1 MMNHFTVKFLA
12 ALAFAAV
19 IYLINFNFGPTIASL
34 TGGSDSDA
42 VYTST
47 VVQKDV
53 PRAADRPI
61 RTLRDFNNAFI
72 ELAEA
77 ASPAVVTVFTSQTIR
92 QRAPRSLFDEF
103 FGFDPFS
110 GPGQRQQPQEREFR
124 RSGQGSGFVVT
135 ADGFILTNN
144 HVVQNADSVYVR
156 TQDNRE
162 FTARIVGTDPSTD
175 IAVLKI
181 EARNMPILKL
191 GNSDDLRIGEW
202 VMAVGS
208 PLSDRLAHTVT
219 QGIVSAKGRS
229 NIQLIDLEDFI
240 QTDAAINPGN
250 SGGPL
255 LNLDGEVVGINTAIA
270 SRSGGFQGIG
280 FAIPSNIA
288 QRVMTSII
296 ETGRV
301 VRAYL
306 GVTGSNLDQTMAQG
320 FGLESARGALVYE
333 VREGSPAEK
342 AGLKDGDI
350 ILEMNGQPVQSFD
363 QMRANIATMNP
374 GTNVRMRVNRNGEM
388 ITVNVTLEEM
398 PEDALAGTDMGTQES
413 RLGFT
418 VKDFSGEDA
427 GRYSLNPSL
436 NGVLVTSVNPESEAH
451 ARGLREGDLII
462 AVNRRAVRNV
472 SEFNQQAGSIPAGE
486 VVLLQA
492 VRQNSRM
499 FISFRARE

>member
-1 MMNHFTVKFLA
+1 MNQFSVKFMA
-12 ALAFAAV
+12 ALFIAAI
-19 IYLINFNFGPTIASL
+19 IYLINFNFGTFY
-34 TGGSDSDA
+34 TGEPEQA
-42 VYTST
+42 QIYTST
-47 VVQKDV
+47 VVQQDV
-53 PRAADRPI
+53 PKAADRPI
-61 RTLRDFNNAFI
+61 RTLRDFNNAFV

-77 ASPAVVTVFTSQTIR
+77 TSPAVVTVFTSQTIR
-92 QRAPRSLFDEF
+92 QRAQRSLFDEF

-124 RSGQGSGFVVT
+124 RSGQGSGFIVS
-135 ADGFILTNN
+135 ADGYILTNN

-162 FTARIVGTDPSTD
+162 FTAQIVGTDPGTD
-175 IAVLKI
+175 IAVLKV
-181 EARNMPILKL
+181 EAGNMPLLKL
-191 GNSDDLRIGEW
+191 GNSDELRIGEW

-208 PLSDRLAHTVT
+208 PLSESLAHTVT
-219 QGIVSAKGRS
+219 QGIVSAKGRA

-288 QRVMTSII
+288 QRVMQSII
-296 ETGRV
+296 ETGKV

-306 GVTGSNLDQTMAQG
+306 GITGSNLDQTMAQG
-320 FGLESARGALVYE
+320 FGLESAMGALVYE
-333 VREGSPAEK
+333 VREGSPADK

-350 ILEMNGQPVQSFD
+350 ILEMNGQKVQSFD
-363 QMRANIATMNP
+363 QMRANIATKVP
-374 GTNVRMRVNRNGEM
+374 GTVVRMMVNRNGD
-388 ITVNVTLEEM
+388 IINVDVTLAEM
-398 PEDALAGTDMGTQES
+398 PEDILAGADQTTQES

-418 VKDFSGEDA
+418 VKDFSSEDA
-427 GRYSLNPSL
+427 ARYNLNPGL
-436 NGVLVTSVNPESEAH
+436 NGVLVIAVDPESEAH
-451 ARGLREGDLII
+451 TRGLREGDLII
-462 AVNRRAVRNV
+462 AVNRRAVRSV
-472 SEFNQQAGSIPAGE
+472 QEFNQQAGSSAAGD
-486 VVLLQA
+486 VALLQA

-499 FISFRARE
+499 FISFRVRE

>member
-1 MMNHFTVKFLA
+1 MNQFSVKFVA
-12 ALAFAAV
+12 ALFFAAI
-19 IYLINFNFGPTIASL
+19 IYLINFNFGTFYSAEPENAEI
-34 TGGSDSDA
+34 
-42 VYTST
+42 YTST
-47 VVQKDV
+47 VVQQDV
-53 PRAADRPI
+53 PKAADRPI
-61 RTLRDFNNAFI
+61 RTLRDFNNAFVD
-72 ELAEA
+72 LAEA
-77 ASPAVVTVFTSQTIR
+77 TSPAVVTVFTSQTVR
-92 QRAPRSLFDEF
+92 QRATRSLFDEF

-110 GPGQRQQPQEREFR
+110 GPGQRQQPQQPQEREFR
-124 RSGQGSGFVVT
+124 RSGQGSGFIVS
-135 ADGFILTNN
+135 ADGYILTNN

-156 TQDNRE
+156 THENRE
-162 FTARIVGTDPSTD
+162 FTATIVGTDPGTD
-175 IAVLKI
+175 IAVLKV
-181 EARNMPILKL
+181 EGRNMPMLNL
-191 GNSDDLRIGEW
+191 GNSDELRIGEW

-208 PLSDRLAHTVT
+208 PLSESLAHTVT
-219 QGIVSAKGRS
+219 QGIVSAKGRA

-288 QRVMTSII
+288 QRVMQSII
-296 ETGRV
+296 ETGKV

-320 FGLESARGALVYE
+320 FGLESAMGALVYE

-363 QMRANIATMNP
+363 QMRANIATKVP
-374 GTNVRMRVNRNGEM
+374 GTKVNLKVNRNGEM
-388 ITVNVTLEEM
+388 LDLQVTLDEL
-398 PEDALAGTDMGTQES
+398 PEDALASADQSSQES

-418 VKDFSGEDA
+418 VKDFSREDA
-427 GRYSLNPSL
+427 GRYNLNPGL
-436 NGVLVTSVNPESEAH
+436 NGVLVTSVDPESEAYL
-451 ARGLREGDLII
+451 RGLREGDLII
-462 AVNRRAVRNV
+462 AVNRRAVRTV
-472 SEFNQQAGSIPAGE
+472 QDFNQLAGSIAAGD
-486 VVLLQA
+486 VALLQA

-499 FISFRARE
+499 FISFRVRE

>member
-1 MMNHFTVKFLA
+1 MNHFSVKFMA
-12 ALAFAAV
+12 ALFFAAI
-19 IYLINFNFGPTIASL
+19 IYLINFNFGTFYSGETEQVQI
-34 TGGSDSDA
+34 
-42 VYTST
+42 YTST
-47 VVQKDV
+47 VVQQDV
-53 PRAADRPI
+53 PKAADRPI
-61 RTLRDFNNAFI
+61 STLRDFNNAFV

-77 ASPAVVTVFTSQTIR
+77 TSPAVVTVFTSQTVR
-92 QRAPRSLFDEF
+92 QRAQRSIFDEF

-124 RSGQGSGFVVT
+124 RSGQGSGFIVS
-135 ADGFILTNN
+135 ADGYILTNN

-162 FTARIVGTDPSTD
+162 FTAQIVGTDPGTD
-175 IAVLKI
+175 IAVLKV
-181 EARNMPILKL
+181 EARNMPMLKL
-191 GNSDDLRIGEW
+191 GNSDELRIGEW

-208 PLSDRLAHTVT
+208 PLSESLAHTVT
-219 QGIVSAKGRS
+219 QGIVSAKGRA

-288 QRVMTSII
+288 QRVMQSII
-296 ETGRV
+296 ETGKV

-320 FGLESARGALVYE
+320 FGLESAMGALVYE
-333 VREGSPAEK
+333 VREGSPADK

-350 ILEMNGQPVQSFD
+350 ILEMNGQKVQSFD
-363 QMRANIATMNP
+363 QMRANIATKVP
-374 GTNVRMRVNRNGEM
+374 GTVVRMKVNRNGEIINLE
-388 ITVNVTLEEM
+388 ITLAEM
-398 PEDALAGTDMGTQES
+398 PDDILAGADQTTQES

-418 VKDFSGEDA
+418 VKDFSREDA
-427 GRYSLNPSL
+427 ARYNLNQGL
-436 NGVLVTSVNPESEAH
+436 NGVLVTAVDSESEAY

-462 AVNRRAVRNV
+462 AVNRRAVRSV
-472 SEFNQQAGSIPAGE
+472 QEFNQQAGSIAAGD
-486 VVLLQA
+486 VALLQA

-499 FISFRARE
+499 FISFRVRE

>member
-1 MMNHFTVKFLA
+1 MNQFSVKFLA
-12 ALAFAAV
+12 ALFFAAI
-19 IYLINFNFGPTIASL
+19 IYLINFNFGLISTAEPENDQI
-34 TGGSDSDA
+34 
-42 VYTST
+42 YTST
-47 VVQKDV
+47 AVQQDV
-53 PRAADRPI
+53 PKAADRPI
-61 RTLRDFNNAFI
+61 RTLRDFNNAFV

-77 ASPAVVTVFTSQTIR
+77 TSPAVVTVFTSQTIR

-110 GPGQRQQPQEREFR
+110 RPGQGQQPPQEREFR
-124 RSGQGSGFVVT
+124 RSGQGSGFIVS
-135 ADGFILTNN
+135 ADGYILTNN

-162 FTARIVGTDPSTD
+162 FTAKIVGTDPGTD
-175 IAVLKI
+175 IAVLKV
-181 EARNMPILKL
+181 EARNMPMLRL
-191 GNSDDLRIGEW
+191 GDSDELRIGEW

-208 PLSDRLAHTVT
+208 PLSESLAHTVT
-219 QGIVSAKGRS
+219 QGIVSAKGRA

-306 GVTGSNLDQTMAQG
+306 GVTGDDLDQTMAQG
-320 FGLESARGALVYE
+320 FGLESARGALVNM
-333 VREGSPAEK
+333 VMEGSPAEK
-342 AGLKDGDI
+342 AGLKEGDI
-350 ILEMNGQPVQSFD
+350 ILEMNGQIVQNFN
-363 QMRANIATMNP
+363 QLRANIATKVP
-374 GTNVRMRVNRNGEM
+374 GTVVRMKVNRDGE
-388 ITVNVTLEEM
+388 TVNLNVTLAEM
-398 PEDALAGTDMGTQES
+398 PEDIIADADQSTQES

-418 VKDFSGEDA
+418 VKEFTREDA
-427 GRYSLNPSL
+427 GRYNLNPGL
-436 NGVLVTSVNPESEAH
+436 NGVLVTAVDPESEAYM
-451 ARGLREGDLII
+451 RGLREGDLII

-472 SEFNQQAGSIPAGE
+472 QEFNQHAGSIAAGD
-486 VVLLQA
+486 VALLQA
-492 VRQNSRM
+492 VRANSRM
-499 FISFRARE
+499 FISFRVRE

>member
-1 MMNHFTVKFLA
+1 MNQFSVKFMA
-12 ALAFAAV
+12 ALFIAAI
-19 IYLINFNFGPTIASL
+19 IYLINFNFGTFY
-34 TGGSDSDA
+34 TGEPEQA
-42 VYTST
+42 QIYTST
-47 VVQKDV
+47 VVQQDV
-53 PRAADRPI
+53 PKAADRPI
-61 RTLRDFNNAFI
+61 RTLRDFNNAFV

-77 ASPAVVTVFTSQTIR
+77 TSPAVVTVFTSQTIR
-92 QRAPRSLFDEF
+92 QRAQRSLFDEF

-124 RSGQGSGFVVT
+124 RSGQGSGFIVS
-135 ADGFILTNN
+135 ADGYILTNN

-162 FTARIVGTDPSTD
+162 FTAQIVGTDPGTD
-175 IAVLKI
+175 IAVLKV
-181 EARNMPILKL
+181 EAGNMPLLKL
-191 GNSDDLRIGEW
+191 GNSDELRIGEW

-208 PLSDRLAHTVT
+208 PLSESLAHTVT
-219 QGIVSAKGRS
+219 QGIVSAKGRA

-288 QRVMTSII
+288 QRVMQSII
-296 ETGRV
+296 ETGKV

-306 GVTGSNLDQTMAQG
+306 GITGSNLDQTMAQG
-320 FGLESARGALVYE
+320 FGLESAMGALVYE
-333 VREGSPAEK
+333 VREGSPADK

-350 ILEMNGQPVQSFD
+350 ILEMNDQKVQSFD
-363 QMRANIATMNP
+363 QMRANIATKVP
-374 GTNVRMRVNRNGEM
+374 GTVVRMMVNRNGD
-388 ITVNVTLEEM
+388 IINVDVTLAEM
-398 PEDALAGTDMGTQES
+398 PEDILAGADQTTQES

-418 VKDFSGEDA
+418 VKDFSSEDA
-427 GRYSLNPSL
+427 ARYNLNPGL
-436 NGVLVTSVNPESEAH
+436 NGVLVIAVDPESEAH
-451 ARGLREGDLII
+451 TRGLREGDLII
-462 AVNRRAVRNV
+462 AVNRRAVRSV
-472 SEFNQQAGSIPAGE
+472 QEFNQQAGSSAAGD
-486 VVLLQA
+486 VALLQA

-499 FISFRARE
+499 FISFRVRE

>member
-1 MMNHFTVKFLA
+1 MNQFSVKFMA
-12 ALAFAAV
+12 ALFFAAI
-19 IYLINFNFGPTIASL
+19 IYLINFNFGTFY
-34 TGGSDSDA
+34 TGEPEQA
-42 VYTST
+42 QIYTST
-47 VVQKDV
+47 VVQQDV
-53 PRAADRPI
+53 PKAADRPI
-61 RTLRDFNNAFI
+61 RTLRDFNNAFV

-77 ASPAVVTVFTSQTIR
+77 TSPAVVTVFTSQTIR
-92 QRAPRSLFDEF
+92 QRAQRSLFDEF

-124 RSGQGSGFVVT
+124 RSGQGSGFIVS
-135 ADGFILTNN
+135 ADGYILTNN

-162 FTARIVGTDPSTD
+162 FTAQIVGTDPGTD
-175 IAVLKI
+175 IAVLKV
-181 EARNMPILKL
+181 EAGNMPLLKL
-191 GNSDDLRIGEW
+191 GNSDELRIGEW

-208 PLSDRLAHTVT
+208 PLSESLAHTVT
-219 QGIVSAKGRS
+219 QGIVSAKGRA

-288 QRVMTSII
+288 QRVMQSII
-296 ETGRV
+296 ETGKV

-306 GVTGSNLDQTMAQG
+306 GITGSNLDQTMAQG
-320 FGLESARGALVYE
+320 FGLESAMGALVYE
-333 VREGSPAEK
+333 VREGSPADK

-350 ILEMNGQPVQSFD
+350 ILEMNDQKVQSFD
-363 QMRANIATMNP
+363 QMRANIATKVP
-374 GTNVRMRVNRNGEM
+374 GTVVRMMVNRNGD
-388 ITVNVTLEEM
+388 IINVDVTLAEM
-398 PEDALAGTDMGTQES
+398 PEDILAGADQTTQES

-418 VKDFSGEDA
+418 VKDFSSEDA
-427 GRYSLNPSL
+427 ARYNLNPGL
-436 NGVLVTSVNPESEAH
+436 NGVLVTAVDPESEAY

-462 AVNRRAVRNV
+462 AVNRRAVRSV
-472 SEFNQQAGSIPAGE
+472 QEFNQQAGSSAAGE
-486 VVLLQA
+486 VALLQA

-499 FISFRARE
+499 FISFRVRE

>member
-1 MMNHFTVKFLA
+1 MNQFSVKFMA
-12 ALAFAAV
+12 ALFFAAI
-19 IYLINFNFGPTIASL
+19 IYLINFNFGTFYSGEPDQAQ
-34 TGGSDSDA
+34 

-47 VVQKDV
+47 VVQQDV
-53 PRAADRPI
+53 PKAADRPI
-61 RTLRDFNNAFI
+61 RTLRDFNNAFV

-77 ASPAVVTVFTSQTIR
+77 TSPAVVTVFTSQTIR
-92 QRAPRSLFDEF
+92 QRAQRSLFDEF

-124 RSGQGSGFVVT
+124 RSGQGSGFIVS

-162 FTARIVGTDPSTD
+162 FTAQIVGTDPGTD
-175 IAVLKI
+175 IAVLKV
-181 EARNMPILKL
+181 EARNMPMLKL
-191 GNSDDLRIGEW
+191 GNSDELRIGEW

-208 PLSDRLAHTVT
+208 PLSESLAHTVT
-219 QGIVSAKGRS
+219 QGIVSAKGRA

-288 QRVMTSII
+288 QRVMQSII
-296 ETGRV
+296 ETGKV
-301 VRAYL
+301 VRAFL

-320 FGLESARGALVYE
+320 FGLESAMGALVYE
-333 VREGSPAEK
+333 VREGSPADK

-350 ILEMNGQPVQSFD
+350 ILEMNGQKVQSFD
-363 QMRANIATMNP
+363 QMRANIATKVP
-374 GTNVRMRVNRNGEM
+374 GTVVKMKVNRNGN
-388 ITVNVTLEEM
+388 IINLDVTLAEM
-398 PEDALAGTDMGTQES
+398 PDDILAGADQTTQES

-418 VKDFSGEDA
+418 VKDFSSEDA
-427 GRYSLNPSL
+427 ARYNLNPGL
-436 NGVLVTSVNPESEAH
+436 NGVLVIAVNPDSEAH

-462 AVNRRAVRNV
+462 AVNRRAVRSV
-472 SEFNQQAGSIPAGE
+472 QEFNQQAGSIAAGE
-486 VVLLQA
+486 VALLQA
-492 VRQNSRM
+492 MRQNSRM
-499 FISFRARE
+499 FISFRVRE

>member
-1 MMNHFTVKFLA
+1 MNQFSVKFMA
-12 ALAFAAV
+12 ALFFAAI
-19 IYLINFNFGPTIASL
+19 IYLINFNFGTFYSGEPDQAQ
-34 TGGSDSDA
+34 

-47 VVQKDV
+47 VVQQDV
-53 PRAADRPI
+53 PKAADRPI
-61 RTLRDFNNAFI
+61 RTLRDFNNAFV

-77 ASPAVVTVFTSQTIR
+77 TSPAVVTVFTSQTIR
-92 QRAPRSLFDEF
+92 QRAQRSLFDEF

-124 RSGQGSGFVVT
+124 RSGQGSGFIVS

-162 FTARIVGTDPSTD
+162 FTAQIVGTDPGTD
-175 IAVLKI
+175 IAVLKV
-181 EARNMPILKL
+181 EARNMPMLKL
-191 GNSDDLRIGEW
+191 GNSDELRIGEW

-208 PLSDRLAHTVT
+208 PLSESLAHTVT
-219 QGIVSAKGRS
+219 QGIVSAKGRA

-255 LNLDGEVVGINTAIA
+255 LNLDGEVIGINTAIA

-288 QRVMTSII
+288 QRVMQSII

-320 FGLESARGALVYE
+320 FGLESAMGALVYE
-333 VREGSPAEK
+333 VREGSPADK

-350 ILEMNGQPVQSFD
+350 ILEMNGQKVQSFD
-363 QMRANIATMNP
+363 QMRANIATKVP
-374 GTNVRMRVNRNGEM
+374 GTVVRMKVNRNGE
-388 ITVNVTLEEM
+388 VVNLNVTLAEM
-398 PEDALAGTDMGTQES
+398 PDDILAGADQTTQES

-418 VKDFSGEDA
+418 VKDFSSEDA
-427 GRYSLNPSL
+427 ARYNLNPGL
-436 NGVLVTSVNPESEAH
+436 NGVLVTGVNPDSEAH

-462 AVNRRAVRNV
+462 AVNRRAVRSV
-472 SEFNQQAGSIPAGE
+472 QEFNQQAGSIAAGD
-486 VVLLQA
+486 VALLQA

-499 FISFRARE
+499 FISFRVRE